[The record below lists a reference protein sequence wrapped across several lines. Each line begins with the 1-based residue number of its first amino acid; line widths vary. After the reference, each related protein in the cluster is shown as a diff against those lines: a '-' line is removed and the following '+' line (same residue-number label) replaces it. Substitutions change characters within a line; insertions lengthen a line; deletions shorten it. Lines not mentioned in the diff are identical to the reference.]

1 MLGNRISALTVD
13 RPLHLIYTPKPSVNS
28 YSKKAQSNMSNCP
41 TDWIHCHHE
50 PIFENPF
57 VKVREK
63 QFSSIVTARL
73 LDAHISGVKNRLF
86 TLRGCVI
93 AKKCVYVVFDDDA
106 NALLPYIK
114 ITFSFSLKKT
124 DYFFFL
130 KKIDVKN
137 MNPRLGSACHL
148 IVYAFMQ
155 QCDDVKTIYQKP
167 TWTYPKSRL

>member
-1 MLGNRISALTVD
+1 M
-13 RPLHLIYTPKPSVNS
+13 HLIYTPKPSVNG

-63 QFSSIVTARL
+63 QFSSIVTQEENARL
-73 LDAHISGVKNRLF
+73 FACLGDAHISGVKNRLF

-106 NALLPYIK
+106 DALLPCIK
-114 ITFSFSLKKT
+114 ITFSFFLK
-124 DYFFFL
+124 DIYYFFL

>member
-63 QFSSIVTARL
+63 QFSSIVTQEKNARL
-73 LDAHISGVKNRLF
+73 LACLRDAHISGVKNRLF

-114 ITFSFSLKKT
+114 ITFSFFLKKT
-124 DYFFFL
+124 DYYFF
-130 KKIDVKN
+130 
-137 MNPRLGSACHL
+137 S
-148 IVYAFMQ
+148 
-155 QCDDVKTIYQKP
+155 
-167 TWTYPKSRL
+167 

>member
-1 MLGNRISALTVD
+1 M
-13 RPLHLIYTPKPSVNS
+13 HLIYTPKPSVNS

-63 QFSSIVTARL
+63 QFSSIVTQEENARL
-73 LDAHISGVKNRLF
+73 FACLGDAHINGVKNRLF
-86 TLRGCVI
+86 TLRERLCDCQKMCLRGFWWWCRCII
-93 AKKCVYVVFDDDA
+93 AMYKNNFLFLFKRQ
-106 NALLPYIK
+106 I
-114 ITFSFSLKKT
+114 II
-124 DYFFFL
+124 FFL